1 MWGALY
7 TPPDADNDDT
17 GRVYI
22 NRSQYFAG
30 ITPEVWQFRIG
41 GYQPMDKWLKDRRRR
56 ALSPYDDLDH
66 YRRMAA
72 AISQTLE
79 LMPQID
85 SAIVAAG
92 LFA

>member
-1 MWGALY
+1 MY
-7 TPPDADNDDT
+7 TPPAADNDDA

-30 ITPEVWQFRIG
+30 VAPEVWEFRIG

-72 AISQTLE
+72 AITQTIE
-79 LMPQID
+79 LMTQVD
-85 SAIVAAG
+85 KAIERSG
-92 LFA
+92 SLFA

>member
-1 MWGALY
+1 MLACCLQIR
-7 TPPDADNDDT
+7 PESAH
-17 GRVYI
+17 
-22 NRSQYFAG
+22 FAG

-56 ALSPYDDLDH
+56 ALSPYNDLDH

-72 AISQTLE
+72 AIAQTLE

-85 SAIVAAG
+85 STIAAAG

>member
-1 MWGALY
+1 MPA
-7 TPPDADNDDT
+7 TAVNDDA

-30 ITPEVWQFRIG
+30 ITPEVWEFRIG
-41 GYQPMDKWLKDRRRR
+41 GYQPMDKWLKDSRRRT
-56 ALSPYDDLDH
+56 LTPYDDLEH

-72 AISQTLE
+72 TIARTIE
-79 LMPQID
+79 LMPQVD
-85 SAIVAAG
+85 EAIERGGG